1 MRRVMLM
8 KALTLFSRKRDH
20 IVFPIGELLHLMIDF
35 GMLILVFIGL
45 VVSIVNIKEK

>member
-1 MRRVMLM
+1 MLM
-8 KALTLFSRKRDH
+8 KVLSSFFRRRDH
-20 IVFPIGELLHLMIDF
+20 IVVPIEELLHLMIDL